1 MLLFVKYKP
10 VGIQAL
16 NSSPCSASQHRWWR
30 QKAGSGGGSKRG
42 EDGGWVNSEWMV
54 VAREKTGE
62 FKMMSGNYTSI
73 DNQNVSG
80 SVPVKLL
87 LLFFKCV
94 FITSILD
101 LDPNLFVDTF
111 SKAVSGSSEAQ
122 KSSGWFK
129 VFTVAAYQP
138 YFDVDTS
145 DVLERIKDSLLP
157 FGGSFNE
164 KPASNPDL

>member
-1 MLLFVKYKP
+1 MK
-10 VGIQAL
+10 
-16 NSSPCSASQHRWWR
+16 
-30 QKAGSGGGSKRG
+30 
-42 EDGGWVNSEWMV
+42 
-54 VAREKTGE
+54 
-62 FKMMSGNYTSI
+62 SGNYTTI

-87 LLFFKCV
+87 LLFFNCV

-101 LDPNLFVDTF
+101 LNPNLFVDSTLQTFPPSGTQGKISGASGPPCDADDTF
-111 SKAVSGSSEAQ
+111 SKPVSGSSEAQ
-122 KSSGWFK
+122 QSSGWFK

-138 YFDVDTS
+138 YFDVDTF

-164 KPASNPDL
+164 KATSNPDL